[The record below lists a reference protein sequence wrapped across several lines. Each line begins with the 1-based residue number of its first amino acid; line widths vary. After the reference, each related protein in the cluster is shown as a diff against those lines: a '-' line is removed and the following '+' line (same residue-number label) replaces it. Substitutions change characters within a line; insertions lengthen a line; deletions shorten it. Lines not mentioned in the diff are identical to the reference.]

1 MVLVSTG
8 VLDQL
13 RALGT
18 ESACKT
24 YARHGVTAEIY
35 GVSYANLGK
44 LQKRIKVDHALAR
57 ELWASGV
64 HDARIL
70 ATMIAD
76 PQQADGALIDAWS
89 QGLGNYVITDA
100 VSSFVA
106 RTSLARATMAVWLNS
121 DDEWIETAGWNL
133 LGQLALHDL
142 TLPDDYFVLYL
153 TRIER
158 DLHGSKNR
166 VRHAMNN
173 VLIAIG
179 MRSDDLERQAI
190 DAAGRIGK
198 VVVDHGATNC
208 KTPAAIPYIQ
218 KARARKR

>member
-1 MVLVSTG
+1 MVLASTG
-8 VLDQL
+8 VLDEL

-18 ESACKT
+18 EQNRKT
-24 YARHGVTAEIY
+24 YARHGITAEIY
-35 GVSYANLGK
+35 GVSYANLYK

-76 PQQADGALIDAWS
+76 PQQTDAAMIDAWS
-89 QGLGNYVITDA
+89 QDLGNYVITDA
-100 VSSFVA
+100 LAGFVA
-106 RTSLARATMAVWLNS
+106 RTGPAHAQMAEWLQA
-121 DDEWIETAGWNL
+121 DDEWLCTAGWSL
-133 LGQLALHDL
+133 LGQLALHDR
-142 TLPDDYFVLYL
+142 TLPDAFFAPYL

-173 VLIAIG
+173 ALIAIG
-179 MRSDDLERQAI
+179 VRNAELEQQAI
-190 DAAGRIGK
+190 EVAGRIGK
-198 VVVDHGATNC
+198 VKVDHGATSC
-208 KTPAAIPYIQ
+208 KTPDAIPYIQ